1 MSNNTTF
8 TRKHFFIDRKL
19 QGRYMLTFLIPM
31 LVMLV
36 FMILTLYFA
45 SQAIFST
52 TTRIMKQDVENTI
65 AVKLQD
71 QPNPSVEQYETL
83 IQKLRHNVREFASS
97 NELKRELI
105 GNLLWVFG
113 IGLLLVVIQMV
124 LLTIFFSHKLAGP
137 IFRFEKVCHNI
148 IAGKY
153 TDHIKLRKGDQ
164 LQNLANLMNEA
175 VRVTNERI
183 TSLEAR
189 NGTNG
194 AEKKCSE
201 MEK

>member
-1 MSNNTTF
+1 MSNNAPTF

-31 LVMLV
+31 LVMLL
-36 FMILTLYFA
+36 FMIVTLYFA

-52 TTRIMKQDVENTI
+52 TTRIMKRDIENTI
-65 AVKLQD
+65 AVQLQD
-71 QPNPSVEQYETL
+71 QVNPSVDQYKGLVQTL
-83 IQKLRHNVREFASS
+83 KQNARVFASS
-97 NELKRELI
+97 DDLRWELMV
-105 GNLLWVFG
+105 NLLWVFG
-113 IGLLLVVIQMV
+113 TGLLLVVIQMV

-148 IAGKY
+148 IAGNY

-164 LQNLANLMNEA
+164 LQNLANLLNEA

-183 TSLEAR
+183 TALEAR
-189 NGTNG
+189 SGT
-194 AEKKCSE
+194 ESEKCSE
-201 MEK
+201 TEK

>member
-1 MSNNTTF
+1 MSNNAPTF

-36 FMILTLYFA
+36 FMIVTLYFA

-52 TTRIMKQDVENTI
+52 TTRIMKRDIENTI
-65 AVKLQD
+65 AVQLQD
-71 QPNPSVEQYETL
+71 QATPSVDQYKGL
-83 IQKLRHNVREFASS
+83 VQMLKQNVRMFASS
-97 NELKRELI
+97 DDLRRELMV
-105 GNLLWVFG
+105 NLLWVFG
-113 IGLLLVVIQMV
+113 TGLLLVVIQMV

-137 IFRFEKVCHNI
+137 IFRFEKVCHNM
-148 IAGKY
+148 IAGNY

-164 LQNLANLMNEA
+164 LQNLANLINEA

-183 TSLEAR
+183 TALEAR
-189 NGTNG
+189 NGT
-194 AEKKCSE
+194 ESEKCSE
-201 MEK
+201 TEK